1 MPPWAHTGK
10 YKAARI
16 LAVDLSLSSLCYAK
30 RKMLPAVANKIEHSQ
45 AFGRQWRFW
54 SRCFDGSCA
63 GRIYGDGSVSGYH
76 PVPRRGTGAAR

>member
-45 AFGRQWRFW
+45 AFGRPM
-54 SRCFDGSCA
+54 A
-63 GRIYGDGSVSGYH
+63 VL
-76 PVPRRGTGAAR
+76 VPLFRWLVRGPHLW